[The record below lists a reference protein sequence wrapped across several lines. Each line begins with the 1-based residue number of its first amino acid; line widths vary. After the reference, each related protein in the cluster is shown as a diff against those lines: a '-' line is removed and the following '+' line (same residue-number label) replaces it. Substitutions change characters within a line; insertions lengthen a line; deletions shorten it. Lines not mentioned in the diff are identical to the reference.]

1 MQTMESGSAPGD
13 LLLTGVTGF
22 LGSHTLVEW
31 LRRYPGA
38 QACCLVRGQDP
49 AARVRSAVASAL
61 DDAGAPG
68 AGEDLLRR
76 VTVLGGDLRD
86 AAFARGRGFAAWMQS
101 GRPLHVVHCAAQLS
115 FRREDRERVHATNV
129 GGTRALWDALAAFG
143 PVTSV
148 NHVST
153 AYVAGTREGV
163 VREQDFTTPPGFNNP
178 YEESKWAAEH
188 LTWRRARA
196 QGVGSRVFRPSIII
210 GHSTTFRSSSDRG
223 LYKIVKMLQQLRQL
237 FRPTAPVRL
246 KSNPEAALNLVPI
259 DLVVAEMLD
268 IIECGGASLERT
280 FHLTSEQPLS
290 VGEILANVSPV
301 TGVPLE
307 CSVQRPPRGDR
318 LGALVTR
325 SLRPY
330 LPYLVQDRTF
340 DRANV
345 RACAVTNR
353 QARRALDLPRLN
365 RFVQAY
371 IDKLNPAAAPVVAAE
386 TAAAQ

>member
-1 MQTMESGSAPGD
+1 
-13 LLLTGVTGF
+13 
-22 LGSHTLVEW
+22 
-31 LRRYPGA
+31 
-38 QACCLVRGQDP
+38 
-49 AARVRSAVASAL
+49 VRSAVVSARDDSGAS
-61 DDAGAPG
+61 G
-68 AGEDLLRR
+68 AGRDLLRR
-76 VTVLGGDLRD
+76 VTVVGGDLRD
-86 AAFARGRGFAAWMQS
+86 AAFARDRGFAAWMQARMQA
-101 GRPLHVVHCAAQLS
+101 GRPVHVVHCAAHLS
-115 FRREDRERVHATNV
+115 FQREDRERVLATNV

-143 PVTSV
+143 PVTSM

-163 VREQDFTTPPGFNNP
+163 VLEQETATPPGFNNP

-188 LTWRRARA
+188 LTWRRAQA

-210 GHSTTFRSSSDRG
+210 GHSTTYRSSSDTG

-237 FRPTAPVRL
+237 VRPTTPVRL
-246 KSNPEAALNLVPI
+246 ESNPEAALDLIPI

-268 IIECGGASLERT
+268 IIECGAGSLERT

-301 TGVPLE
+301 TGVSLE

-330 LPYLVQDRTF
+330 LPYLMQDRIF

-371 IDKLNPAAAPVVAAE
+371 IDKLGSAAAPALAGGT
-386 TAAAQ
+386 TAAQ